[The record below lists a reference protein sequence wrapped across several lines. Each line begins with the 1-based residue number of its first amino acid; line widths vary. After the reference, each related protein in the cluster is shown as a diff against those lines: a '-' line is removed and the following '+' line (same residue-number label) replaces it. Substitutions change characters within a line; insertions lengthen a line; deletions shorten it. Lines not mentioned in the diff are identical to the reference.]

1 MIFSVLEIKQS
12 NRGAA
17 AFTMIEMMVTITIIL
32 MLAALLLG
40 SMGGKVRGSRA
51 RVNYLQWR
59 DDIVA
64 AAKFF
69 EWDYHKSGSADAG
82 RKIAEL
88 RFDPSV
94 RDEDLHNLWELIQP
108 HFSLNYKMNDLDLLT
123 FNDSNFADHWMTN
136 IIGIDRTG
144 YPYRLQGLQR
154 LWLENTKI
162 SDNALKV
169 LYQPMPYLQPK
180 VPPMQANLA
189 SMYSMTN
196 LLEINVYGC
205 KKVTKQ
211 GIVDLKKAFPHIKVI
226 STFDPNPKTVEKNG
240 SQLVD

>member
-40 SMGGKVRGSRA
+40 AMGGKVRGSRD

-59 DDIVA
+59 DDFVA
-64 AAKFF
+64 VAKYFK
-69 EWDYHKSGSADAG
+69 WDYHKSGSADAG

-88 RFDPSV
+88 QFDPSV
-94 RDEDLHNLWELIQP
+94 RDEDLHNLWEMIQP
-108 HFSLNYKMNDLDLLT
+108 HFMLRHNMNKLDFLNFRKSDFFT
-123 FNDSNFADHWMTN
+123 DHWMTN
-136 IIGIDRTG
+136 IIGIDHTG
-144 YPYRLQGLQR
+144 YPYRLDGLER
-154 LWLENTKI
+154 LYLEETRI

-169 LYQPMPYLQPK
+169 LYQPMPYLQPSQGEI
-180 VPPMQANLA
+180 QADLNSTYA
-189 SMYSMTN
+189 MTS
-196 LLEINVYGC
+196 LLEIDVYKC

-211 GIVDLKKAFPHIKVI
+211 GIADLKKALPNVKVR
-226 STFDPNPKTVEKNG
+226 SSWDPYAFD
-240 SQLVD
+240 D

>member
-40 SMGGKVRGSRA
+40 SMGGKIRGSRD

-69 EWDYHKSGSADAG
+69 KWDYHKSGSADAG

-88 RFDPSV
+88 QFDPSV

-108 HFSLNYKMNDLDLLT
+108 HFLLRYRMNNLDT
-123 FNDSNFADHWMTN
+123 MYFNDSYFRDQWLTNF
-136 IIGIDRTG
+136 IGIDRTG
-144 YPYRLQGLQR
+144 YPYRTEGLQR
-154 LWLENTKI
+154 LHLENTPI
-162 SDNALKV
+162 TDTGLKH
-169 LYQPMPYLQPK
+169 LYEHVSYLQPK
-180 VPPMQANLA
+180 APKIQAESA
-189 SMYSMTN
+189 SSYAMTN

-205 KKVTKQ
+205 KGVTRG
-211 GIVDLKKAFPHIKVI
+211 GIADLKRAFPHIKVI
-226 STFDPNPKTVEKNG
+226 STFDPNPDE
-240 SQLVD
+240 

>member
-40 SMGGKVRGSRA
+40 AMGGKIRGSRD

-64 AAKFF
+64 VAKFF
-69 EWDYHKSGSADAG
+69 KWDYHKSGSADAG

-88 RFDPSV
+88 QFDPSV
-94 RDEDLHNLWELIQP
+94 RDEDLHNMWELIQP
-108 HFSLNYKMNDLDLLT
+108 HFMLRHNMNKLDFLNFRRSDFFT
-123 FNDSNFADHWMTN
+123 DHWMTN
-136 IIGIDRTG
+136 IIGIDQTG
-144 YPYRLQGLQR
+144 YPYRLDGLER
-154 LWLENTKI
+154 LYLEDTRI
-162 SDNALKV
+162 SDNTLKV
-169 LYQPMPYLQPK
+169 LYQPMPYLQPS
-180 VPPMQANLA
+180 QGEIQGDLNSTYA
-189 SMYSMTN
+189 MTS
-196 LLEINVYGC
+196 LLEIDVYKC

-211 GIVDLKKAFPHIKVI
+211 GIADLKKALPNVKVR
-226 STFDPNPKTVEKNG
+226 SNWDPYAF
-240 SQLVD
+240 SD

>member
-12 NRGAA
+12 NRSAA

-40 SMGGKVRGSRA
+40 AMGGKIRGSRA

-69 EWDYHKSGSADAG
+69 EWDNHKSGSADAG

-108 HFSLNYKMNDLDLLT
+108 HFMLRHNMNKLDFLDFRKSDFT
-123 FNDSNFADHWMTN
+123 DHWMTN
-136 IIGIDRTG
+136 IIGIDQTG
-144 YPYRLQGLQR
+144 YPYRLDGLER
-154 LWLENTKI
+154 LYLEETRI

-169 LYQPMPYLQPK
+169 LYQPMPYLQPGQG
-180 VPPMQANLA
+180 VIQADLNSTYA
-189 SMYSMTN
+189 MTS
-196 LLEINVYGC
+196 LLEIDVYKC
-205 KKVTKQ
+205 EKVTKQ
-211 GIVDLKKAFPHIKVI
+211 GIADLKKALPHIKVR
-226 STFDPNPKTVEKNG
+226 SNWDPYVFE
-240 SQLVD
+240 D

>member
-40 SMGGKVRGSRA
+40 AMGGKVRGSRD

-69 EWDYHKSGSADAG
+69 KWDYHKSGSADAG

-88 RFDPSV
+88 QFDPSV
-94 RDEDLHNLWELIQP
+94 RDEDLHNMWELIQP
-108 HFSLNYKMNDLDLLT
+108 HFMLRHNMNKLDFLDFRRADFFT
-123 FNDSNFADHWMTN
+123 DHWMTN
-136 IIGIDRTG
+136 IIGIDQTG
-144 YPYRLQGLQR
+144 YPYRLDGLERLYLEETRIGEIQGDL
-154 LWLENTKI
+154 NSTY
-162 SDNALKV
+162 A
-169 LYQPMPYLQPK
+169 
-180 VPPMQANLA
+180 
-189 SMYSMTN
+189 MTS
-196 LLEINVYGC
+196 LLEIDVYKC

-211 GIVDLKKAFPHIKVI
+211 GIADLKKALPNVKVR
-226 STFDPNPKTVEKNG
+226 SNWDPYAF
-240 SQLVD
+240 SD